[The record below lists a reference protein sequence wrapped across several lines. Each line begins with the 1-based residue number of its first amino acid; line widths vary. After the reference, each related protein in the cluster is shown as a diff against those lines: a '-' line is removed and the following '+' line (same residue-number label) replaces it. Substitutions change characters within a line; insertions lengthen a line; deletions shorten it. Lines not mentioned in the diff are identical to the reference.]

1 MGLSCT
7 LFVIYPCRF
16 KTTQR
21 QYDQNVLF
29 YYRPTAEWHA
39 QLPVHD
45 KVLIAKSVFE
55 SSASGLPVAPPRKKR
70 GSNVYSPPPL
80 SPPVSSSPATVRSPA
95 SSQDATSQDATSQ
108 DATSSLAQKEEKVI
122 ANQKVV
128 HIQCLLTMVVVIKIL
143 WYAECRSL

>member
-1 MGLSCT
+1 M
-7 LFVIYPCRF
+7 
-16 KTTQR
+16 QR

-80 SPPVSSSPATVRSPA
+80 SPPVSSSPPTVPSPA
-95 SSQDATSQDATSQ
+95 SSQDATSQDATS
-108 DATSSLAQKEEKVI
+108 SLAQQEEKVI
-122 ANQKVV
+122 QNQKVCHLHKFIFNV
-128 HIQCLLTMVVVIKIL
+128 CLLRL
-143 WYAECRSL
+143 L